1 MTMDISELIHDL
13 SSDIASERE
22 AASEQLMTMGEDAV
36 AAIVPLVR
44 AISDSS
50 ETVREN
56 AVGALEEIGVPDK
69 GDLNALRELVDS
81 HEVDVAYWAVTLIGR
96 LGPRAEPAVEDL
108 AHAVAASPAVH
119 IRQRAAW
126 ALGKIGPLAAA
137 AVPALQTAT
146 RSDDSRLAP
155 LAQRALDAIR

>member
-1 MTMDISELIHDL
+1 
-13 SSDIASERE
+13 
-22 AASEQLMTMGEDAV
+22 MTMGEDAV

-81 HEVDVAYWAVTLIGR
+81 HEVDVA
-96 LGPRAEPAVEDL
+96 
-108 AHAVAASPAVH
+108 
-119 IRQRAAW
+119 
-126 ALGKIGPLAAA
+126 
-137 AVPALQTAT
+137 
-146 RSDDSRLAP
+146 
-155 LAQRALDAIR
+155 